1 MDRHPPQAPERQVSP
16 WDLRRLYN
24 EGDIKTLAK
33 QGKFTVKIKERKPIT
48 TSGRI
53 PIGSKSF
60 ETFYFDAVTSIQIA
74 RFHHYEKP
82 HGGMIGRF
90 DPKFLRIGGV
100 EYHLPKKGSAQ
111 PPRLTNAEINRV
123 LGKSGLQASAT
134 YLYYLSEQARKLWK
148 EQVTNRLVMLGL
160 KEGRDILLISRL
172 GLCSTMA

>member
-1 MDRHPPQAPERQVSP
+1 
-16 WDLRRLYN
+16 
-24 EGDIKTLAK
+24 
-33 QGKFTVKIKERKPIT
+33 
-48 TSGRI
+48 
-53 PIGSKSF
+53 
-60 ETFYFDAVTSIQIA
+60 
-74 RFHHYEKP
+74 
-82 HGGMIGRF
+82 
-90 DPKFLRIGGV
+90 LRIGGV